1 MILSSDSCI
10 CVGSHPAMSMP
21 SSFGAAHPRVRL
33 ATRVTGTSTPGFLVP
48 PMSGSGVPTITHDE
62 AIDVALCFGWIDG
75 QLKKLDP
82 TSRVVRFS
90 PRRPKSV
97 WSQRNRDRVARLVAQ
112 REMTPLGLAQVE
124 AAKADGRWD
133 AAYAPPSEAVLPEA
147 VAQRLAADATTKAFA
162 ATLSRQNVMAIAFRY
177 ANAKRDETKARF
189 VDKVLAMLK
198 RGETLYPQAAPKTKA
213 NAKTAPRA
221 AKARAPKGPR

>member
-1 MILSSDSCI
+1 MA
-10 CVGSHPAMSMP
+10 GSGTSELP
-21 SSFGAAHPRVRL
+21 SSYQGAPIVSFEDRSAFRRWLGAHAGQSTSVWVR
-33 ATRVTGTSTPGFLVP
+33 FFNK
-48 PMSGSGVPTITHDE
+48 GSGVPTITHDE

-147 VAQRLAADATTKAFA
+147 VAQRLAADAKARAFA